1 MIPNIS
7 KSRVLGSL
15 QVVLEKMQGC
25 WFKDV
30 CLRGF
35 AVQLESGSYVQ
46 NFAVSTSE
54 REITKDPHKQV
65 IYQRSLN
72 LEGVASVSI
81 CKTSTRARTY
91 QQTNMTGVTNVKIPA
106 ILQVPLYQSK
116 KFCDCMMSKTWCKA
130 EGHSCA
136 NRQPPTFFK
145 KRRVTK

>member
-1 MIPNIS
+1 MASQSDSQPQLLQHFQVP

-46 NFAVSTSE
+46 NFVVSTSE
-54 REITKDPHKQV
+54 IEITKDPHKQV

-72 LEGVASVSI
+72 LEGVSSVSTH
-81 CKTSTRARTY
+81 KYKSA
-91 QQTNMTGVTNVKIPA
+91 
-106 ILQVPLYQSK
+106 QVDYMQ
-116 KFCDCMMSKTWCKA
+116 
-130 EGHSCA
+130 
-136 NRQPPTFFK
+136 NIY
-145 KRRVTK
+145 